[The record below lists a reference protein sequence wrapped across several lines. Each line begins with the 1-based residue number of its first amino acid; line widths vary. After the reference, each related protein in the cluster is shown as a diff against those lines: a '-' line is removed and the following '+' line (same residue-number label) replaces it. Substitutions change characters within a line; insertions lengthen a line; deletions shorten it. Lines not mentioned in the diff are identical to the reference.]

1 MRRAQRN
8 GILVMVAGILLASLV
23 LDFGV
28 VYRTSLRAGLL
39 YACLILLPSSVIKNR
54 RGVMDV
60 ACVYGFPVLLIATC
74 LIQSWFNLWPPG
86 HQQ

>member
-8 GILVMVAGILLASLV
+8 GILVMVAGILLSSLI

-28 VYRTSLRAGLL
+28 AYRTALRAGLL
-39 YACLILLPSSVIKNR
+39 YVFLILLPSLVIKDR
-54 RGVMDV
+54 RGVMDA
-60 ACVYGFPVLLIATC
+60 ACIYGFPVLLIVTC
-74 LIQSWFNLWPPG
+74 LVQSWFHLWPPG